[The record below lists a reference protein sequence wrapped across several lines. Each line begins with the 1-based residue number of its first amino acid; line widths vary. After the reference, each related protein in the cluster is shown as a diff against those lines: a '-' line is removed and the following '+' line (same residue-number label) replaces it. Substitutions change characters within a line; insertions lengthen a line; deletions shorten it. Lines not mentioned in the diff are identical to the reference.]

1 MGAVAGDGVDQVQ
14 LGQFD
19 PVVDDQRRLQFP
31 DEDEVV
37 GRVRNYGKQRS
48 RRRRRNRR
56 MERRANTSHT
66 RQSLLLTTSVETRT
80 PTERNNSGRKK

>member
-48 RRRRRNRR
+48 RRRRNRR

>member
-48 RRRRRNRR
+48 RGIG
-56 MERRANTSHT
+56 
-66 RQSLLLTTSVETRT
+66 VE
-80 PTERNNSGRKK
+80 EEE

>member
-37 GRVRNYGKQRS
+37 GRVRNYGKYK
-48 RRRRRNRR
+48 
-56 MERRANTSHT
+56 MENKG
-66 RQSLLLTTSVETRT
+66 VE
-80 PTERNNSGRKK
+80 E

>member
-48 RRRRRNRR
+48 RRRSR